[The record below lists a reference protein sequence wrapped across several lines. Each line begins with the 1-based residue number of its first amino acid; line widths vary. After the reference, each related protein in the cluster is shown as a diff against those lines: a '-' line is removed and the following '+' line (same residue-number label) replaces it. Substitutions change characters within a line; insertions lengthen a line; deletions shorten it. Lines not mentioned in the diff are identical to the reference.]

1 MKKNGAKPIEPGEI
15 FWFTY
20 EHIYTQEGEILPR
33 VEYCVLCGEF
43 RKFVMGGKEMVV
55 VGKTPDRGNVPFY
68 FYPKNIGARVF
79 RSPREAANLARRQT
93 DRHERIWGRTGEPPA
108 RRPWAHY
115 LEEQEPVSTVEP
127 IQMSLF

>member
-33 VEYCVLCGEF
+33 VEYCVLSGEF

-55 VGKTPDRGNVPFY
+55 VGKTPDRGNVPLITIIPGLFI
-68 FYPKNIGARVF
+68 FVTALSVNIISDGLKDAM
-79 RSPREAANLARRQT
+79 EAN
-93 DRHERIWGRTGEPPA
+93 
-108 RRPWAHY
+108 
-115 LEEQEPVSTVEP
+115 S
-127 IQMSLF
+127 

>member
-1 MKKNGAKPIEPGEI
+1 MKKNSAKPIEPGEI

-33 VEYCVLCGEF
+33 VEYCVLSGEF
-43 RKFVMGGKEMVV
+43 RKFVMGGREMVV

-93 DRHERIWGRTGEPPA
+93 D
-108 RRPWAHY
+108 
-115 LEEQEPVSTVEP
+115 TV
-127 IQMSLF
+127 I